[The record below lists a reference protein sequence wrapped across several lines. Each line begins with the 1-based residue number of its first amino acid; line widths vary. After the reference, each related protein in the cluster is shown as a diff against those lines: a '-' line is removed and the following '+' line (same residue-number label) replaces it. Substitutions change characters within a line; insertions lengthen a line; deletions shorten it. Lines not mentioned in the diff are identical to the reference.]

1 MTRPVVHAGVEQIYR
16 LLPDFMRD
24 ADLDSDFLTLRYLAG
39 AGVPTVKAVE
49 MLTIADAN
57 TSVTGTCEM
66 ANPQAIPRA
75 YLRWLGWLV
84 GIDTGSLAE
93 SDIRSAIGDAAVTQ
107 RRGSLSAL
115 RTVIARTL
123 TGSKSMR
130 IYVNPSGTD
139 PYRITVITQ
148 TDQTPD
154 EAATLAAAMSEK
166 PAGMRL
172 TLTVIDGGTYGDV
185 FANHTDY
192 TDIDATFADYIA
204 LNQWDPPTP

>member
-1 MTRPVVHAGVEQIYR
+1 
-16 LLPDFMRD
+16 MRD
-24 ADLDSDFLTLRYLAG
+24 ADLGSDYLTLRYLAG
-39 AGVPTVKAVE
+39 AGVPTVKAVD
-49 MLTIADAN
+49 MLTIADAD

-93 SDIRSAIGDAAVTQ
+93 SEIRSAISDAAVTQ

-123 TGSKSMR
+123 TGSQSVR
-130 IYVNPSGTD
+130 IYVNPSGDD
-139 PYRITVITQ
+139 PYLISVVTE

-154 EAATLAAAMSEK
+154 GAATLAAALSEK
-166 PAGMRL
+166 PAGMHL
-172 TLTVIDGGTYGDV
+172 ALTVIDGGTYGEV
-185 FANHTDY
+185 FLNHTDY

-204 LNQWDPPTP
+204 LNQWEPPTP

>member
-24 ADLDSDFLTLRYLAG
+24 ADLGSDYLTLRYLAG
-39 AGVPTVKAVE
+39 AGVPTIKALDL
-49 MLTIADAN
+49 LTIADAN

-66 ANPQAIPRA
+66 ANPLAIPRA

-84 GIDTGSLAE
+84 GIDTSSLAE
-93 SDIRSAIGDAAVTQ
+93 SEIRSAISDAALTQ

-130 IYVNPSGTD
+130 IYINPTGND
-139 PYRITVITQ
+139 PYLISIVTQ

-154 EAATLAAAMSEK
+154 GAATLAAAVLEK
-166 PAGMRL
+166 PAGMHL
-172 TLTVIDGGTYGDV
+172 TLTIVDGGTYGEL
-185 FANHTDY
+185 FLNFTDY
-192 TDIDATFADYIA
+192 ADIDATLADYIA
-204 LNQWDPPTP
+204 LNQWEAPTP